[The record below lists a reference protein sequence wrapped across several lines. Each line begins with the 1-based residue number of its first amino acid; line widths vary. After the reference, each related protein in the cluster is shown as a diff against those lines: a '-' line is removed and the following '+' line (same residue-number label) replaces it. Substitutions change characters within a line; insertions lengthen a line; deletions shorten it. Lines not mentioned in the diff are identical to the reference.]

1 VQAKLIGDLEK
12 TMLDVAAAPDTEW
25 KALEASGLVTE
36 FTELVRDRYGFS
48 AALANPT
55 EWVRGLIEMLA
66 LTETY
71 LGYREPPDFP
81 FLERLP
87 APTLREH
94 HKQLLERWLKDAEGR
109 PVWES
114 WIRQVEADLDLSEW
128 AADKP
133 GHSFAMPHLVAL
145 RWSRALQEFAAAA
158 DRASSTLEYFTK
170 NRAAIRREVEF
181 GKANPTPVGAWTLL
195 AQLDKF
201 LASCNDAEGQVQRSN
216 SPAELARVYSSM
228 AVRIEG
234 EHIRLRSGAM
244 KLGLPVIGSVADR
257 AYAAYAKPLNE
268 KFVGLY
274 AAQGTAEIAGF
285 ESVTEH
291 LQRELWHRSGRRA
304 VIIVDALRLDGAFAI
319 REALTGH
326 DIEVNPVR
334 AMLPTVTPIG
344 MTAMLPLDGV
354 HVTFG
359 VEANTLHPRVNGK
372 DASARSN
379 RLALLRE
386 YGADCRE
393 IEAVENMT
401 AAGGECGELLV
412 VFGHEEVDHLGHGSA
427 ETLIR
432 HVDREV
438 DRLALLIRRLHHWGY
453 PEVHVVTDHGF
464 ILLDE
469 ERLPPEVTC
478 DKDWCYVRKERFAL
492 VPASADLPLLTF
504 PFAWDNSI
512 RVAVPPGLAFFS
524 AEKSFSHGGATLQ
537 EILIP
542 HLISRVATQ
551 ERRIGVEVVVPA
563 TELARSSVKVA
574 LRPRVTLGA
583 GQLSL
588 FVELGRNLQLDV
600 LSSSS
605 SGDLK
610 SVLATG
616 KPKVLRIEAD
626 SGDVTVNLFFH
637 TALTFRRG
645 ETLVLSVR
653 DTDTLEQFPAGGIK
667 LTVGRDM

>member
-1 VQAKLIGDLEK
+1 
-12 TMLDVAAAPDTEW
+12 
-25 KALEASGLVTE
+25 
-36 FTELVRDRYGFS
+36 
-48 AALANPT
+48 
-55 EWVRGLIEMLA
+55 
-66 LTETY
+66 
-71 LGYREPPDFP
+71 
-81 FLERLP
+81 
-87 APTLREH
+87 
-94 HKQLLERWLKDAEGR
+94 
-109 PVWES
+109 
-114 WIRQVEADLDLSEW
+114 
-128 AADKP
+128 
-133 GHSFAMPHLVAL
+133 
-145 RWSRALQEFAAAA
+145 
-158 DRASSTLEYFTK
+158 
-170 NRAAIRREVEF
+170 
-181 GKANPTPVGAWTLL
+181 
-195 AQLDKF
+195 
-201 LASCNDAEGQVQRSN
+201 
-216 SPAELARVYSSM
+216 M

-372 DASARSN
+372 GASARSN
-379 RLALLRE
+379 RLAFLKE

-393 IEAVENMT
+393 IEAVESMT
-401 AAGGECGELLV
+401 AGDGFGELLV

-438 DRLALLIRRLHHWGY
+438 DRLALLIRRLHRWGY

-469 ERLPPEVTC
+469 DRLPPEVTC

-492 VPASADLPLLTF
+492 VSASADLPLLTF

-537 EILIP
+537 ELLIP
-542 HLISRVATQ
+542 HLVSRVATQ
-551 ERRIGVEVVVPA
+551 ERRVGIEVVVAA

-574 LRPRVTLGA
+574 IRPKVALGA
-583 GQLSL
+583 GQMCL

-600 LSSSS
+600 LSST
-605 SGDLK
+605 SGEQK

-616 KPKVLRIEAD
+616 KPKDLRIESD

-637 TALTFRRG
+637 TALAFRRG

-653 DTDTLEQFPAGGIK
+653 DTDTFEQFPAGGIK